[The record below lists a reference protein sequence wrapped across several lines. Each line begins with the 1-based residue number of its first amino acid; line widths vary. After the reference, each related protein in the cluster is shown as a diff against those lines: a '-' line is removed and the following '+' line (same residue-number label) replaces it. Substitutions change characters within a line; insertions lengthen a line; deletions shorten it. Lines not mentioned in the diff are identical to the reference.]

1 MGPDRGSAYLAH
13 ETQAL
18 YKDVG
23 GEAHMSWKLHEP
35 VKTYVHDWFNDT
47 EKPSAVTPDFNGYHG
62 EKR

>member
-1 MGPDRGSAYLAH
+1 M
-13 ETQAL
+13 
-18 YKDVG
+18 G

-62 EKR
+62 RKR